1 MGLVSDKI
9 SSIEGR
15 IDANIEKFQSDNNVQ
30 ASETFEY
37 AIFASIGGYV
47 YKLSLLIIETM
58 WRGDALLWDVWP
70 PEEFSSRSYGI
81 L

>member
-1 MGLVSDKI
+1 MNRLLNFLVYHSSNNLPPHKMGLVSDKI

-58 WRGDALLWDVWP
+58 
-70 PEEFSSRSYGI
+70 
-81 L
+81 